1 MSLAQR
7 KELKKHLE
15 HPVVSTWD
23 VADGLDTL
31 EGLDG
36 LDSALVDS
44 FALGMRPEMKVWM
57 SEFHGEFHPQME
69 RLEQLKQLEQLEQLE
84 AAHAWL
90 PWTTEF
96 RVVAF
101 HWSQ

>member
-15 HPVVSTWD
+15 HPVVTTWD
-23 VADGLDTL
+23 VADGLDTLEGL

-44 FALGMRPEMKVWM
+44 FALGMRPVWM
-57 SEFHGEFHPQME
+57 PEFHGEFHPQME
-69 RLEQLKQLEQLEQLE
+69 RLEQLKQLEQLE

>member
-15 HPVVSTWD
+15 HPVVTTWD

-69 RLEQLKQLEQLEQLE
+69 RLEQLE
-84 AAHAWL
+84 AAPAWL